1 MYSFELFEAPKNIV
15 VLYAGRF
22 QPFHKGHRAVYE
34 YLVKKFGRDAVYVST
49 SNKTDADKSPFTFSD
64 KAYFMQIQG
73 IPMDRVRETNQP
85 YQNPELVKTFD
96 PENTALIV
104 AVSDKDKDR
113 FGKIGYKKDGS
124 LSFFQDIPNELG
136 DMAPLSQHGYVMTV
150 PTFDFTVYGKPMR
163 SATEV
168 RAMYRAANEQVRR
181 EIIKDLF
188 GKWTQEAEQ
197 IMNAKLQEDIMP
209 ASADTIS
216 PVHESWSKKYKKSI
230 DCSNPKG
237 FSQKAHCAGRRARQ
251 GGKKTKSQSVSENL
265 EGRMIDLTK
274 NFPTYTSLI
283 GRITKENPT
292 KVTIETIQADGPGNI
307 KVGDELRIATNYIK
321 RLPITESHHTDIPS
335 MLEKFLPI
343 AMKELGIAKLPSI
356 KLTKHLK
363 PHGTQASFGMYNPDD
378 GKIYLAVADRHPVD
392 ILRTLAHELVHF
404 SQDGKHEL
412 DADSGETG
420 SREENEANSVAGVI
434 MRQFNNEF
442 PDAIKSEPLLA
453 ENLLNKATPTP
464 QEIMQKHGMTDQEF
478 MQQLRLGRAVEMEH
492 TNNPRVAIEIA
503 LDHINERPDYYT
515 MLKSVERPMGENKKK
530 DKSVGE
536 LEQTLRNPH
545 SYKAIDHA
553 MQSIAR
559 KYKISA
565 SELHDKFVKHH
576 GTIPDNWAKK
586 LEEFVTANYGIGK
599 SPGVLARV
607 GPKGQV
613 PRAKLHV
620 NVPKKTAVKL
630 GIPHTHLKE
639 AFDAPY
645 PMDWEHGDDDES
657 YDALVTLPDG
667 TNMSIMFSKEYG
679 DYGEEEWQV
688 EFYRNNSQ
696 DVTGEG
702 DAQRIFATVLSA
714 IQQFIKLEKPKRIK
728 FSAAKQTGDMTPNTS
743 RTSLYNRLVQR
754 FANNLGYGVKTTDY
768 SLNTVYEL
776 ERLREG
782 VAEGSDNLS
791 YIGNCTDDDVIEH
804 IFGDATGFAQA
815 VDEYGDEFVL
825 DDLVVKYD
833 PETDIHSFYYKK
845 QGVAEVNAAG
855 ELSVDPDLIERFTNR
870 GWEIDG
876 EGRDQIV
883 LSKPGSN
890 TVLKIVGQGSLP
902 RQAEI
907 RRYVTFF
914 RANQRNPHFP
924 RVGLDRELTWKGR
937 KYYAYTQERLLS
949 LPGDEAVLDYL
960 EKFIGN
966 LDQNTAIDERDIPDG
981 LTYEQIDGLV
991 QAIDRMFSA
1000 GFMGDYDLANSSNI
1014 MQRDNGQLVIVD
1026 PFSSHDDELS
1036 ENFADGKVKGKS
1048 RPGRVKAA
1056 GASCKGSVTDLRAR
1070 AKKYSGERG
1079 KMYHWC
1085 ANMKA
1090 GRK

>member
-85 YQNPELVKTFD
+85 YQNPELVKSFD

-124 LSFFQDIPNELG
+124 PSFFQEIPKELG

-188 GKWTQEAEQ
+188 GKYTPEAEQ
-197 IMNAKLQEDIMP
+197 IMNAKLREDIMP
-209 ASADTIS
+209 ASQGTIS

-237 FSQKAHCAGRRARQ
+237 FSQKAHCAGRKARQ

-265 EGRMIDLTK
+265 EGRTIDLTK
-274 NFPTYTSLI
+274 NFPTYTSLF
-283 GRITKENPT
+283 GRITKENPN
-292 KVTIETIQADGPGNI
+292 KVTIEIVSAEGKGKVQ
-307 KVGDELRIATNYIK
+307 VGDELRIATNYIK
-321 RLPITESHHTDIPS
+321 RLPITENHHQTDIPG

-378 GKIYLAVADRHPVD
+378 GKIYLAIADRHPVD

-420 SREENEANSVAGVI
+420 SEEENEANSVAGVI
-434 MRQFNNEF
+434 MRRFNNEF
-442 PDAIKSEPLLA
+442 PDAIKSEPLV
-453 ENLLNKATPTP
+453 T
-464 QEIMQKHGMTDQEF
+464 
-478 MQQLRLGRAVEMEH
+478 
-492 TNNPRVAIEIA
+492 
-503 LDHINERPDYYT
+503 
-515 MLKSVERPMGENKKK
+515 ENKKK

-576 GTIPDNWAKK
+576 GTIPDNWVKK

-599 SPGVLARV
+599 TPGVLARV

-620 NVPKKTAVKL
+620 NVPKKTAIKL

-645 PMDWEHGDDDES
+645 PMTWEHGDDDES
-657 YDALVTLPDG
+657 HDALVKLPDG
-667 TNMSIMFSKEYG
+667 TNLSIMFSKEYAEP
-679 DYGEEEWQV
+679 DYVEEEWQV
-688 EFYRNNSQ
+688 EFYRNHSQ

-714 IQQFIKLEKPKRIK
+714 IQQFIKLEEPKRIK
-728 FSAAKQTGDMTPNTS
+728 FSAAKQTGDMTPNVS

-754 FANNLGYGVKTTDY
+754 FANNLGYGVKTTDH

-776 ERLREG
+776 EKLQEG
-782 VAEGSDNLS
+782 MA
-791 YIGNCTDDDVIEH
+791 
-804 IFGDATGFAQA
+804 
-815 VDEYGDEFVL
+815 
-825 DDLVVKYD
+825 
-833 PETDIHSFYYKK
+833 
-845 QGVAEVNAAG
+845 
-855 ELSVDPDLIERFTNR
+855 
-870 GWEIDG
+870 
-876 EGRDQIV
+876 
-883 LSKPGSN
+883 
-890 TVLKIVGQGSLP
+890 
-902 RQAEI
+902 
-907 RRYVTFF
+907 
-914 RANQRNPHFP
+914 
-924 RVGLDRELTWKGR
+924 
-937 KYYAYTQERLLS
+937 
-949 LPGDEAVLDYL
+949 
-960 EKFIGN
+960 
-966 LDQNTAIDERDIPDG
+966 
-981 LTYEQIDGLV
+981 
-991 QAIDRMFSA
+991 
-1000 GFMGDYDLANSSNI
+1000 
-1014 MQRDNGQLVIVD
+1014 
-1026 PFSSHDDELS
+1026 
-1036 ENFADGKVKGKS
+1036 ENFADGRVKGRS

-1056 GASCKGSVTDLRAR
+1056 GASCKGSVTDLRAK

-1090 GRK
+1090 GKMK

>member
-34 YLVKKFGRDAVYVST
+34 YLVKKFGRDAVYIST
-49 SNKTDADKSPFTFSD
+49 SNKTDNDKSPFTFSD

-113 FGKIGYKKDGS
+113 FGKIGFKKDGS
-124 LSFFQDIPNELG
+124 LSFFQDMPNELG
-136 DMAPLSQHGYVMTV
+136 DMAPISQHGYVMTV
-150 PTFDFTVYGKPMR
+150 PTFDFNVYGKPMR

-168 RAMYRAANEQVRR
+168 RAMYRAANEQVRK

-188 GKWTQEAEQ
+188 GKWTKEAEQ

-209 ASADTIS
+209 ASQGTIS

-237 FSQKAHCAGRRARQ
+237 FSQKAHCAGRKARQ

-274 NFPTYTSLI
+274 NFPSYTSLI
-283 GRITKENPT
+283 GKITKENPT
-292 KVTIETIQADGPGNI
+292 KVTIEIVQADGPGNV

-321 RLPITESHHTDIPS
+321 RLPITESHHTDIPG

-420 SREENEANSVAGVI
+420 SDEENEANSVAGVI

-492 TNNPRVAIEIA
+492 TNNPKVAIEIA

-515 MLKSVERPMGENKKK
+515 MLKSVERPMGESKKK
-530 DKSVGE
+530 VVS
-536 LEQTLRNPH
+536 
-545 SYKAIDHA
+545 
-553 MQSIAR
+553 
-559 KYKISA
+559 
-565 SELHDKFVKHH
+565 
-576 GTIPDNWAKK
+576 
-586 LEEFVTANYGIGK
+586 ANYGIGK
-599 SPGVLARV
+599 TPGALARV

-613 PRAKLHV
+613 PRARLHV
-620 NVPKKTAVKL
+620 NVPKKTAIKL

-645 PMDWEHGDDDES
+645 PMTWEHGDDNES
-657 YDALVTLPDG
+657 HDALVKLPDG
-667 TNMSIMFSKEYG
+667 TNLSIMFSKEYAEP
-679 DYGEEEWQV
+679 DYVEEEWQV
-688 EFYRNNSQ
+688 EFYRNHSQ

-714 IQQFIKLEKPKRIK
+714 IQQFIKLEEPKRIK
-728 FSAAKQTGDMTPNTS
+728 FSAAKQTGDMTPNAS

-754 FANNLGYGVKTTDY
+754 FANNLGYGVKTTDH

-776 ERLREG
+776 EKLQEG
-782 VAEGSDNLS
+782 MA
-791 YIGNCTDDDVIEH
+791 
-804 IFGDATGFAQA
+804 
-815 VDEYGDEFVL
+815 
-825 DDLVVKYD
+825 
-833 PETDIHSFYYKK
+833 
-845 QGVAEVNAAG
+845 
-855 ELSVDPDLIERFTNR
+855 
-870 GWEIDG
+870 
-876 EGRDQIV
+876 
-883 LSKPGSN
+883 
-890 TVLKIVGQGSLP
+890 
-902 RQAEI
+902 
-907 RRYVTFF
+907 
-914 RANQRNPHFP
+914 
-924 RVGLDRELTWKGR
+924 
-937 KYYAYTQERLLS
+937 
-949 LPGDEAVLDYL
+949 
-960 EKFIGN
+960 
-966 LDQNTAIDERDIPDG
+966 
-981 LTYEQIDGLV
+981 
-991 QAIDRMFSA
+991 
-1000 GFMGDYDLANSSNI
+1000 
-1014 MQRDNGQLVIVD
+1014 
-1026 PFSSHDDELS
+1026 
-1036 ENFADGKVKGKS
+1036 ENFADGKVKGRS

-1090 GRK
+1090 GKK

>member
-85 YQNPELVKTFD
+85 YQNPELIKSFD

-113 FGKIGYKKDGS
+113 FGRIGYKKDGS
-124 LSFFQDIPNELG
+124 PSFFQEIPNELG

-168 RAMYRAANEQVRR
+168 RAMYRAANDEVRR

-188 GKWTQEAEQ
+188 GKYTPEAEQ
-197 IMNAKLQEDIMP
+197 IMNAKLKEDIMP

-251 GGKKTKSQSVSENL
+251 SGKKTKSQSVSENL

-321 RLPITESHHTDIPS
+321 RLPITESHHTDIPG

-363 PHGTQASFGMYNPDD
+363 PHGTQASFGMYIPDD
-378 GKIYLAVADRHPVD
+378 GKIYLAIADRHPVD

-434 MRQFNNEF
+434 MRRFNNEF
-442 PDAIKSEPLLA
+442 PDAIKSDPLV
-453 ENLLNKATPTP
+453 T
-464 QEIMQKHGMTDQEF
+464 
-478 MQQLRLGRAVEMEH
+478 
-492 TNNPRVAIEIA
+492 
-503 LDHINERPDYYT
+503 
-515 MLKSVERPMGENKKK
+515 ENKKK
-530 DKSVGE
+530 DKSVDE

-576 GTIPDNWAKK
+576 GTIPDNWVKK

-599 SPGVLARV
+599 TPGALARV

-613 PRAKLHV
+613 
-620 NVPKKTAVKL
+620 
-630 GIPHTHLKE
+630 
-639 AFDAPY
+639 
-645 PMDWEHGDDDES
+645 
-657 YDALVTLPDG
+657 
-667 TNMSIMFSKEYG
+667 
-679 DYGEEEWQV
+679 
-688 EFYRNNSQ
+688 
-696 DVTGEG
+696 
-702 DAQRIFATVLSA
+702 
-714 IQQFIKLEKPKRIK
+714 
-728 FSAAKQTGDMTPNTS
+728 
-743 RTSLYNRLVQR
+743 
-754 FANNLGYGVKTTDY
+754 
-768 SLNTVYEL
+768 
-776 ERLREG
+776 
-782 VAEGSDNLS
+782 
-791 YIGNCTDDDVIEH
+791 
-804 IFGDATGFAQA
+804 
-815 VDEYGDEFVL
+815 
-825 DDLVVKYD
+825 
-833 PETDIHSFYYKK
+833 
-845 QGVAEVNAAG
+845 
-855 ELSVDPDLIERFTNR
+855 
-870 GWEIDG
+870 
-876 EGRDQIV
+876 
-883 LSKPGSN
+883 
-890 TVLKIVGQGSLP
+890 
-902 RQAEI
+902 
-907 RRYVTFF
+907 
-914 RANQRNPHFP
+914 
-924 RVGLDRELTWKGR
+924 
-937 KYYAYTQERLLS
+937 
-949 LPGDEAVLDYL
+949 
-960 EKFIGN
+960 
-966 LDQNTAIDERDIPDG
+966 
-981 LTYEQIDGLV
+981 
-991 QAIDRMFSA
+991 
-1000 GFMGDYDLANSSNI
+1000 
-1014 MQRDNGQLVIVD
+1014 
-1026 PFSSHDDELS
+1026 
-1036 ENFADGKVKGKS
+1036 
-1048 RPGRVKAA
+1048 
-1056 GASCKGSVTDLRAR
+1056 
-1070 AKKYSGERG
+1070 
-1079 KMYHWC
+1079 
-1085 ANMKA
+1085 
-1090 GRK
+1090 